1 MKKIFSGIQPTN
13 VIHIGNYLG
22 ALKNWVALQDEG
34 DAIYCIVD
42 LHAITVPQEPEVLKE
57 KILEV
62 AALFIACGVD
72 SDKATLFVQSSRPE
86 HSELAWIL
94 NCYTS
99 MGELNRMT
107 QFKEKGNILP
117 IEAINKEL
125 SQFINHDNSEHA
137 NMLGKIQNVLA
148 TTKSI
153 PDSIEKAK
161 LLAEELDVVL
171 KLLLHLQKYNLEFVD
186 RRASINSM
194 KAKAEMS
201 VSAGLFDYPVL
212 MAADI
217 LLYQTTHVP
226 VGEDQKQHIE
236 ITRDIAGRFNN
247 KYACP
252 DKGGSQTF
260 TMPEPI
266 IKQSTARIMGLDDP
280 TKKMSKS
287 SPNPSS
293 YIALT
298 DSPDTIKDKIKRA
311 VTDSGS
317 EIKADPSGQSPAE
330 TDPSDKSAVA
340 SKPAITNLLNIFSG
354 MSGREVAEIEK
365 EFAGKGYGEFKEAL
379 AEAIIAELAPIQDKF
394 NSLMADKEH
403 LRKILA
409 DGSAK
414 IAPIAQ
420 QTLKDV
426 KSKIGLG

>member
-34 DAIYCIVD
+34 EAIYCIVD

-72 SDKATLFVQSSRPE
+72 PDKATLFIQSSRPE

-94 NCYTS
+94 NCYTYL
-99 MGELNRMT
+99 GELKRMT
-107 QFKEKGNILP
+107 QFK
-117 IEAINKEL
+117 
-125 SQFINHDNSEHA
+125 D
-137 NMLGKIQNVLA
+137 
-148 TTKSI
+148 KSGENQ
-153 PDSIEKAK
+153 DA
-161 LLAEELDVVL
+161 
-171 KLLLHLQKYNLEFVD
+171 
-186 RRASINSM
+186 
-194 KAKAEMS
+194 

-247 KYACP
+247 KY
-252 DKGGSQTF
+252 SQTF
-260 TMPEPI
+260 TIPEPI

-317 EIKADPSGQSPAE
+317 EIKSGPE
-330 TDPSDKSAVA
+330 
-340 SKPAITNLLNIFSG
+340 KPAITNLLNIFSG

-365 EFAGKGYGEFKEAL
+365 EFEGKGYGEFKEAL
-379 AEAIIAELAPIQDKF
+379 TETIIAELAPIQDKF
-394 NSLMADKEH
+394 NSLMADRDA
-403 LRKILA
+403 LRQILA

-420 QTLKDV
+420 KTLSDV
-426 KSKIGLG
+426 KSKVGLG